1 MSQTN
6 EMATVLK
13 ELKDCADVIIRTIQ
27 WLEEAFTA
35 TDIVEEKQLTL
46 EDVRAIL
53 ADISR
58 AGFTAQIR
66 ELLQKYDAN
75 RLSEVAPEHYPA
87 LLKDAEVL
95 NAT

>member
-1 MSQTN
+1 MSQMN
-6 EMATVLK
+6 EMATALK
-13 ELKDCADVIIRTIQ
+13 ELKDCASVILKTVA

-53 ADISR
+53 ADKSR

-66 ELLQKYDAN
+66 ELLQKYGAN